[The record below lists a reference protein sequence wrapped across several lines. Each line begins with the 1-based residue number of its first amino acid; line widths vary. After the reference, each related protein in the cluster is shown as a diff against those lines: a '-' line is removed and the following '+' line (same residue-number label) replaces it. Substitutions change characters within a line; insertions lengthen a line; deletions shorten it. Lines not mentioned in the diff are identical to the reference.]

1 MRRTRNRGIGIAV
14 VVALAALIG
23 GALGGVTNGG
33 AATNAAPVNQNAPTI
48 SGKTEVGAT
57 LTANNGTWSNTPTDF
72 DYQWRRCDQAG
83 GSCGNIGGATS
94 REYLLKNVDRDNT
107 IRVRV
112 TARNAD
118 GANAATSAQTAVV
131 TNPASTTGCARTG
144 TIPVSELSLP
154 ERLLIDRQD
163 ISPQVVGSSTQT
175 VTVRFRVSACNG
187 KPVQGAL
194 VYVTFV
200 PYNQFTVPDEVQT
213 GSDGFAQLEMRR
225 LSGFPAARQQSLL
238 VAFVRAR
245 KAGEN
250 TLAGIS
256 TRRLVSFPVNLSR

>member
-14 VVALAALIG
+14 VVALARLIG

-33 AATNAAPVNQNAPTI
+33 AATSAAPVNQNAPTI

-57 LTANNGTWSNTPTDF
+57 LTANNGTWSNNPTDF

-118 GANAATSAQTAVV
+118 GSNTATSAQTAVV

-144 TIPVSELSLP
+144 TIPVVRAVAS
-154 ERLLIDRQD
+154 RAAADR
-163 ISPQVVGSSTQT
+163 PAGHLAAG
-175 VTVRFRVSACNG
+175 R
-187 KPVQGAL
+187 
-194 VYVTFV
+194 
-200 PYNQFTVPDEVQT
+200 
-213 GSDGFAQLEMRR
+213 RR
-225 LSGFPAARQQSLL
+225 LDADGQR
-238 VAFVRAR
+238 
-245 KAGEN
+245 
-250 TLAGIS
+250 
-256 TRRLVSFPVNLSR
+256 PVPRVGV